1 MKGAPNLRDR
11 EELEIMMKKHAS
23 NGGLY
28 GAICAAPAVVLSSW
42 GLLNGLK
49 VSSIFSNFLY
59 VLLFICLGLLV
70 NQNANYQPC

>member
-1 MKGAPNLRDR
+1 MPKLRDCV
-11 EELEIMMKKHAS
+11 ELESMVKKHAA

-49 VSSIFSNFLY
+49 ASLASLTISFMCFL
-59 VLLFICLGLLV
+59 C
-70 NQNANYQPC
+70 